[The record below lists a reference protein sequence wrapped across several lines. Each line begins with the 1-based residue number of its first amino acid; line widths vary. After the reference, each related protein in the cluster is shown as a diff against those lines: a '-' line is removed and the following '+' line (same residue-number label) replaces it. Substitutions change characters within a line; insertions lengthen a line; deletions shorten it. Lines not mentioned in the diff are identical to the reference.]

1 MVNPLIDSMGT
12 NFWENRYRSPAKIK
26 NLTLAEE
33 NPRQEEKKDMKQFS
47 TNALLSLLWR
57 SLAYQRS
64 IATTIIA
71 MTTAK
76 IIGIFLKTKGI

>member
-1 MVNPLIDSMGT
+1 VKRIPDRRRKKT
-12 NFWENRYRSPAKIK
+12 
-26 NLTLAEE
+26 
-33 NPRQEEKKDMKQFS
+33 EKFS
-47 TNALLSLLWR
+47 TKALLFLLWR

-76 IIGIFLKTKGI
+76 IIGIFLKPKGI

>member
-1 MVNPLIDSMGT
+1 MVNPLIDSIGT
-12 NFWENRYRSPAKIK
+12 HFWENPYRSPAKIK
-26 NLTLAEE
+26 NLTLSEE
-33 NPRQEEKKDMKQFS
+33 NPRQEEKKDIEFS
-47 TNALLSLLWR
+47 TNALLSRLWR

>member
-1 MVNPLIDSMGT
+1 MVNPLIDSIGT
-12 NFWENRYRSPAKIK
+12 HFWENRYRSPAKIK

-33 NPRQEEKKDMKQFS
+33 NPRRKKTGQFS
-47 TNALLSLLWR
+47 TNALLSLLWL